1 MTDKARRMWATHSP
15 LIIIV
20 VGLWLCL
27 EGVVYDKLSG
37 IFSVGPFLAIVGGL
51 WLVCDWFDF

>member
-1 MTDKARRMWATHSP
+1 MLGLLIAP
-15 LIIIV
+15 IIIV

-27 EGVVYDKLSG
+27 EGVVYGKLSG
-37 IFSVGPFLAIVGGL
+37 IFSVGPFLAIVGSL